1 MTKVLILLA
10 VLVLFLHPG
19 GTTQLNEKPAA
30 ELGSSPRRLRGSAV
44 DQLKRDI
51 ELADLEQK
59 LQRQRDAMMSEHD
72 AMMSKH
78 KAMMLEQSFTE
89 WEDQLAHEKNY
100 GELERLV
107 KLKSGLRTKVSAPVF
122 SEET

>member
-1 MTKVLILLA
+1 MTKVLVLLA

-51 ELADLEQK
+51 ELAELEQK
-59 LQRQRDAMMSEHD
+59 LQRKRDAMTSEHN
-72 AMMSKH
+72 AV
-78 KAMMLEQSFTE
+78 MLEQSFA
-89 WEDQLAHEKNY
+89 QLKDPLAREKY
-100 GELERLV
+100 LDELERLA
-107 KLKSGLRTKVSAPVF
+107 KLKSDLRTSVSARF
-122 SEET
+122 LSEEA

>member
-51 ELADLEQK
+51 ELAELEQK
-59 LQRQRDAMMSEHD
+59 LQRKRDATMSEH
-72 AMMSKH
+72 
-78 KAMMLEQSFTE
+78 KAVILELSFAE
-89 WEDQLAHEKNY
+89 WEDQLSREKNY
-100 GELERLV
+100 GELERLA
-107 KLKSGLRTKVSAPVF
+107 KLKSELRTKVSAPVF